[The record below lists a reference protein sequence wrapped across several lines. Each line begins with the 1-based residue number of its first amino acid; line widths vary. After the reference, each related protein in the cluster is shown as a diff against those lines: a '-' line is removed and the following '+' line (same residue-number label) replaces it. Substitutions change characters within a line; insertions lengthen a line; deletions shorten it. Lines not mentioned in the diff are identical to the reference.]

1 MGSLADG
8 PAPCFGCSDAQ
19 NPSRRVAATCT
30 APITRGMTM
39 ACIVQKFGGSS
50 LSDVDKIMQ
59 VARMVARVKAQG
71 MDVAAVV
78 SAMGKTTN
86 QLVEMARSISPKPP
100 RREMDML
107 LSTGERITMA
117 LLCMALN
124 ELGVQAVSLTGSQ
137 CGIITNHRHNDAQVI
152 EVRPFRVL
160 DELAEGKVVV
170 VGGFQGVSYKRDI
183 TTLGRGG
190 SDTTAVALAAAI
202 DAQRCEI
209 YSDVDGVYSADPA
222 TVADARHLPEVS
234 YPVMQEMSAAGAKVL
249 NAQAVQFAKEKQ
261 IAIYAGSTFDRR
273 RETVVRK
280 FPPGKVAGVQA
291 VVSEKEITRV
301 RISGDRALAE
311 FNWALDYLEQEQ
323 VSVKEVHAA
332 QVSTGAC
339 PSQVSFIVSSPN
351 VYGWKEIRERLVQ
364 RLGAAVRFDTHLSAL
379 SLIGE
384 GLNRTNATLMEA
396 LALLEGHDIAV
407 AGVATTSF
415 RVSLLVPREKID
427 AGVRLCHG
435 NWIAPTI

>member
-1 MGSLADG
+1 
-8 PAPCFGCSDAQ
+8 
-19 NPSRRVAATCT
+19 
-30 APITRGMTM
+30 MT
-39 ACIVQKFGGSS
+39 CIVQKYGGSS

-59 VARMVARVKAQG
+59 VARMIARVKAQG
-71 MDVAAVV
+71 IDVAAVV

-86 QLVEMARSISPKPP
+86 GLVEMARSISPKPP

-107 LSTGERITMA
+107 LSTGERITMS

-124 ELGVQAVSLTGSQ
+124 ELGVASVSLTGSQ

-152 EVRPFRVL
+152 EVRPFRVM
-160 DELAEGKVVV
+160 DEMADGKVVV
-170 VGGFQGVSYKRDI
+170 VGGFQGVSYRRDI

-202 DAQRCEI
+202 DAERCEI
-209 YSDVDGVYSADPA
+209 YSDVDGVYSADPS

-280 FPPGKVAGVQA
+280 LPPGKVAGVQA

-301 RISGDRALAE
+301 LISGTQALAD
-311 FNWALDYLEQEQ
+311 FNWALDFWRR
-323 VSVKEVHAA
+323 SR
-332 QVSTGAC
+332 
-339 PSQVSFIVSSPN
+339 
-351 VYGWKEIRERLVQ
+351 WR
-364 RLGAAVRFDTHLSAL
+364 
-379 SLIGE
+379 
-384 GLNRTNATLMEA
+384 
-396 LALLEGHDIAV
+396 
-407 AGVATTSF
+407 
-415 RVSLLVPREKID
+415 
-427 AGVRLCHG
+427 
-435 NWIAPTI
+435 